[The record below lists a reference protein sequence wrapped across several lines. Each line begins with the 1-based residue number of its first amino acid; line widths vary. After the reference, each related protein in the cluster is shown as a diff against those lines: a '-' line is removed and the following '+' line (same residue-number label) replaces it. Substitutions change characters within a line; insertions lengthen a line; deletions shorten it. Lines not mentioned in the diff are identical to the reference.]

1 MKETVEDLIPVGD
14 YETLLNRIKWS
25 ERLNVLLFLSV
36 LFVAFFAFVA
46 VGVHTYQYE
55 KRLQR
60 QVNEFRQDVLAITG
74 DQNLAIQDLNQLV
87 SDRSWVSFQRLSIE
101 QLNEFIHQH
110 GYKGDSLTV
119 TDAHALEADGVGGK

>member
-36 LFVAFFAFVA
+36 LSVAFFAFVA
-46 VGVHTYQYE
+46 IGVHTFQYE
-55 KRLQR
+55 KRLQ
-60 QVNEFRQDVLAITG
+60 QNVKAFKQDVLAITG
-74 DQNLAIQDLNQLV
+74 DQNLAIQDLNRVVL
-87 SDRSWVSFQRLSIE
+87 DRSWVSFQRLSIE

-110 GYKGDSLTV
+110 GYEGDALTV
-119 TDAHALEADGVGGK
+119 TDVHALAADGVGGK